1 VSTDPGRENG
11 PADEIQTPT
20 STPSESACEP
30 YREFIE
36 AELAKGRN
44 AIAIW
49 QDLVDGH
56 GFGENAAANRPD
68 SAIRTEL

>member
-11 PADEIQTPT
+11 PADETQT
-20 STPSESACEP
+20 SALAPSASACEP
-30 YREFIE
+30 FLEFIE